1 MYGSSCVPTPCP
13 YIVIEQQKVVKEYV
27 FENLNLSDGPVEE
40 YNEYVET
47 KAYEEKLLTETVDSE
62 SEKAEIVCEVEEKRK
77 ESLSFLKKALDIE

>member
-1 MYGSSCVPTPCP
+1 MKKSKKILAVLLTVLTVIGIFSCATTVWA
-13 YIVIEQQKVVKEYV
+13 
-27 FENLNLSDGPVEE
+27 EE

-77 ESLSFLKKALDIE
+77 EY